1 LKVLKK
7 GGIDMELNGECKL
20 MKIYVS
26 EDSKYKGHNLY
37 HALVFKLREIGMAG
51 VTVTRGIEGFGQ
63 EKRLHTARILDLVLS
78 LPIIVEVVDTPE
90 RIEMAIPCVKEIV
103 NEGLIMVTDV
113 NVIGYGTK
121 KKEQKG
127 T

>member
-1 LKVLKK
+1 
-7 GGIDMELNGECKL
+7 MELNGECKL

-37 HALVFKLREIGMAG
+37 HALVLKLREIGMAG

-90 RIEMAIPCVKEIV
+90 RIETAIPYVKEIV

-121 KKEQKG
+121 K
-127 T
+127 